1 MGDRET
7 GGGESVS
14 VSTQVSRTRSK
25 VQFHCIIVN
34 TFHCIFVSH
43 SHSEDFYFVSASPTN
58 KFANFTSSKVKF
70 RYIVVDAFYHGVAT
84 ISGFLKITG
93 LFRKRA
99 LQKRLYSA
107 KGPCNLR
114 SLLNVATPY
123 ILVNDSNSHG
133 SYFGSTSPTNNF
145 ASLTSSKVLVVSLAQ
160 AASTTVLVFTES
172 DEGHLNEIG
181 NSNPEIP
188 PRKSEFPI
196 FYNLRITGLF
206 FEKER
211 YTRIPRTDPGP
222 FKSLHNF

>member
-1 MGDRET
+1 MG
-7 GGGESVS
+7 SLKL
-14 VSTQVSRTRSK
+14 QVL
-25 VQFHCIIVN
+25 
-34 TFHCIFVSH
+34 
-43 SHSEDFYFVSASPTN
+43 
-58 KFANFTSSKVKF
+58 FAKEP
-70 RYIVVDAFYHGVAT
+70 Y
-84 ISGFLKITG
+84 
-93 LFRKRA
+93 KRDYN
-99 LQKRLYSA
+99 LQK
-107 KGPCNLR
+107 GPVILR
-114 SLLNVATPY
+114 SLLNVATSY
-123 ILVNDSNSHG
+123 IFVNDSNSNG
-133 SYFGSTSPTNNF
+133 SYFGSTSPTNKF

-211 YTRIPRTDPGP
+211 YTRIPRADPGP